1 MSLVEGVSAIV
12 ANSRDGLHIGQ
23 ETDAFTPYLYAA
35 LRLMGIADME
45 SAYAEGL
52 DMKPRDFDA
61 RPEHA
66 RKQMQALHT

>member
-1 MSLVEGVSAIV
+1 M